1 MVGRCAKILRAPW
14 HPAAVDAASPAAAD
28 ARPRVVAG
36 LRLVRRVGRG
46 GEGEVWEA
54 RDAEG
59 RRRALKLV
67 RPEALASPAE
77 LARRGAYLRRIDHP
91 ALVAV
96 HRTGRLAGSVL
107 EGWGFLEMDF
117 VDGES
122 LAEAPADPDALE
134 RLTDLAEG
142 LDLLHAGRWSDGVPL
157 VHRDVKPANLIAT
170 PSGEVVLV
178 DCSTLRG
185 TDATQLTR
193 IGTPR
198 YAAPEVLTGRAGPPA
213 DVYSFG
219 ATVVAL
225 ATGARGEALDEVLAD
240 PGALALP
247 ATVGAALDPD
257 PSQRPSSC
265 QAVLTA
271 GAGIDLDALPDL
283 RTAGWSQE
291 WARRDLDSA
300 EIDPARRAGRPGAWF
315 GALSLGTSAA
325 ALAAAG
331 LLGGTGSR
339 LDGLLATWPLLAAA
353 VAAVLLVGGARLG
366 GASMRAALLANPF
379 AWGWLL
385 GGKATAAGRSR
396 AWVRTTTS
404 GALLAVAAVVGL
416 LAAVVT
422 GVAPVEV
429 PAAGRRFGAPAAL
442 LGAGPLAAAVAG
454 AGAAGGVGGALA
466 RVLLMPLW
474 LTGAAVLVVAGAL
487 AALAGLLVGRP
498 GPGSR
503 LVAGTLAGG
512 LAAVAP
518 RAGGP
523 ARRAPDPRA

>member
-1 MVGRCAKILRAPW
+1 M
-14 HPAAVDAASPAAAD
+14 DAASPAAAD

-77 LARRGAYLRRIDHP
+77 LARRGAYLRRLDHP

-96 HRTGRLAGSVL
+96 HRTGRLTGSVL

-117 VDGES
+117 VEGES

-134 RLTDLAEG
+134 RLTDLADG

-170 PSGEVVLV
+170 PSGAVVLV

-247 ATVGAALDPD
+247 AAVGAALDPD
-257 PSQRPSSC
+257 PSRRPSSC
-265 QAVLTA
+265 KAVLTA

-283 RTAGWSQE
+283 RTAGWSRQAA
-291 WARRDLDSA
+291 WRGRDGADV
-300 EIDPARRAGRPGAWF
+300 DPARRAGKPGAWF
-315 GALSLGTSAA
+315 GALSLGMATA
-325 ALAAAG
+325 ALAAVG
-331 LLGGTGSR
+331 LLGGTASR
-339 LDGLLATWPLLAAA
+339 LDGLVATWPLLAAA
-353 VAAVLLVGGARLG
+353 VAAVLLVAGARLG
-366 GASMRAALLANPF
+366 GASLRTALLANPV
-379 AWGWLL
+379 AWGWVL
-385 GGKATAAGRSR
+385 GGKAAAAGRSR

-404 GALLAVAAVVGL
+404 GALLVVAAVVAL
-416 LAAVVT
+416 VAAVVI
-422 GVAPVEV
+422 GIADVDLPG
-429 PAAGRRFGAPAAL
+429 AGQRLGAPAAL

-454 AGAAGGVGGALA
+454 AGAASGVGGVLA
-466 RVLLMPLW
+466 RILLAPLW
-474 LTGAAVLVVAGAL
+474 LAGAVVLLAAGAL

-512 LAAVAP
+512 LGTVAP

-523 ARRAPDPRA
+523 VRRAPDPRA